1 MKQISTQKITE
12 TVRRLCIEANISL
25 PDDIRCALD
34 NAFEAEK
41 GSTARGVIADIIENY
56 SRAEKLEMPICK
68 PNGPVAGYT
77 QREDMKQIIKDLTSI
92 VPDPETR
99 IMNAIADTH
108 KYGMWDRLRLPPRDL
123 ESSDGNND

>member
-1 MKQISTQKITE
+1 MIRPL
-12 TVRRLCIEANISL
+12 VFL
-25 PDDIRCALD
+25 PEKYALSV
-34 NAFEAEK
+34 AK
-41 GSTARGVIADIIENY
+41 
-56 SRAEKLEMPICK
+56 KLELPICK
-68 PNGPVAGYT
+68 PNCPVAGYT
-77 QREDMKQIIKDLTSI
+77 KREDMKQIIKYLTSI